1 MKRTHAAT
9 SRTIGTSPREITIDL
24 ITEDEAAAIL
34 GLKKATLQQ
43 RRWQKQPPAYVKIG
57 RFVRYRMED
66 IAAYLDS
73 CVVHPTVDK

>member
-1 MKRTHAAT
+1 MNVKSISHCVAL
-9 SRTIGTSPREITIDL
+9 SSVNPTIEL
-24 ITEDEAAAIL
+24 LTEEQAAAVL

-57 RFVRYRMED
+57 RFVRYLMTD

-73 CVVHPTVDK
+73 CVVNPAVEE

>member
-1 MKRTHAAT
+1 MNVKSISYCVALSSANP
-9 SRTIGTSPREITIDL
+9 TIEL
-24 ITEDEAAAIL
+24 FTEEQAAAVL

-57 RFVRYRMED
+57 RFVRYRMTD

-73 CVVHPTVDK
+73 CVVNPAVEE